1 MVTRRT
7 ALGALLG
14 TLLWNAGAAGV
25 LPAGRPAPPDP
36 WPAAPVLT
44 RLFRLPA
51 GRADAQALIATL
63 DLTVAQVW
71 ELRRLAGSET
81 LSASA
86 PDSVTARAKIA
97 ATNAEKDRKVRLLLG
112 ADYARF
118 REWVRVWWREQLR
131 RS

>member
-7 ALGALLG
+7 ALSALLG

-25 LPAGRPAPPDP
+25 LPAGRTTVPDP

-51 GRADAQALIATL
+51 SRADTQTLISTL

-81 LSASA
+81 LSVSA
-86 PDSVTARAKIA
+86 PNSAKSRAKIA

-118 REWVRVWWREQLR
+118 REWVRAWWREQLR
-131 RS
+131 RP